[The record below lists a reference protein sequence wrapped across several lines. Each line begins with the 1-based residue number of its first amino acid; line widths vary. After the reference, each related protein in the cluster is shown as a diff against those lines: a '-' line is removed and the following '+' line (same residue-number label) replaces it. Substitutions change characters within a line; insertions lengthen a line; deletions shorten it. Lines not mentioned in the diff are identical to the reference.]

1 MDTLIFESYQIQ
13 NLELFTAMH
22 KYINE
27 NIIELE
33 DNVSTFN
40 VMLEAK
46 KVKWWEAVKAWFKQ
60 IFTLIGKLFAAI
72 FLGKKYKITEIAK
85 DSQKAIE
92 KLQKEQAESGQIVLT
107 QSQQQQL
114 LQSQIK
120 KQQLLTQASTKAL
133 PAPSLNKADQQKNLI
148 DTRFNEYI
156 TKLQKE
162 YDKRIQYYQNLVSQ
176 GKSINPSDQ
185 HMPAHRDIE
194 IGIQGNSRD
203 GKSGW
208 AAYCK
213 KMIESL
219 TKNQNIIPE
228 VETQITSI
236 KTNLLYT
243 LKVFQFSIEKVTS
256 ILFLLNSEVNILDNP
271 IIINSS
277 DLAGIPT
284 KIMNYHMKN
293 FIKEIDNFYKSIF
306 KVYTNL
312 WTAVLILDPLNT
324 SAIKP
329 LKLDKVEPVA
339 QSFQTKIQT
348 KYDEFKTKHNASDIN
363 KLYGSSSDNISK
375 AIKGIFNK
383 FNDSITAY
391 YKANNKKFNELDEN
405 NFYDCSLSSDQSKE
419 VRNDAYLW
427 FEGLTMIKD
436 NHTKHQNQLI
446 PDKELIQFTSYTQI
460 CLKNIAD
467 FEMFIMTLLEYCKKL
482 LEEPIICAS

>member
-107 QSQQQQL
+107 ANQQQQL

-120 KQQLLTQASTKAL
+120 KQQLLSQIKKAL

-148 DTRFNEYI
+148 DTKFNEYI
-156 TKLQKE
+156 DRLQKE
-162 YDKRIQYYQNLVSQ
+162 YNKRIKLYQA
-176 GKSINPSDQ
+176 SINTGKPMNLSNQ
-185 HMPAHRDIE
+185 NAPVERDIQ
-194 IGIQGNSRD
+194 IGIQGNSQD

-208 AAYCK
+208 VAYCK

-219 TKNQNIIPE
+219 TQNQNVIPE
-228 VETQITSI
+228 VEIQISSI
-236 KTNLLYT
+236 ETTLLYS
-243 LKVFQFSIEKVTS
+243 LKVFQLSIKKVAS
-256 ILFLLNSEVNILDNP
+256 VLMLLNTEVNLSASANP
-271 IIINSS
+271 LVKNTELSGVS
-277 DLAGIPT
+277 T
-284 KIMNYHMKN
+284 KIMNYHQKN
-293 FIKEIDNFYKSIF
+293 FIDNISNFYKSLF
-306 KVYTNL
+306 KIYTNL
-312 WTAVLILDPLNT
+312 WTAILILDPLNST
-324 SAIKP
+324 KSKP
-329 LKLDKVEPVA
+329 LKLDKVEPIT
-339 QSFQTKIQT
+339 QKFQTNLES
-348 KYDEFKTKHNASDIN
+348 KYNDFKQKHNSSDID
-363 KLYGSSSDNISK
+363 KLYGNNVSK
-375 AIKGIFNK
+375 AISYIFKKLTDPVLSFYFTNSG
-383 FNDSITAY
+383 FNTLKS
-391 YKANNKKFNELDEN
+391 ES
-405 NFYDCSLSSDQSKE
+405 NFYDCDLSTSESKY
-419 VRNDAYLW
+419 VRNDAYVW
-427 FEGLTMIKD
+427 FDGLVMLKD
-436 NHTKHQNQLI
+436 NNNKYSNNLISNEELMKFTNNIQL
-446 PDKELIQFTSYTQI
+446 

-467 FEMFIMTLLEYCKKL
+467 FEMFIMTLLEYCKQL
-482 LEEPIICAS
+482 LQDPIICAS